1 MAKLYIKEIKG
12 FRNFADRSI
21 PDLEQTFDQTPVTI
35 GAGSLQSAA
44 FGTSTIA
51 IEIAT
56 DAICSIAYGTN
67 PTASANTMRLAAGER
82 RLYAVRPGNK
92 IAVITNT

>member
-1 MAKLYIKEIKG
+1 MAKLYIKELSRLPHLI
-12 FRNFADRSI
+12 DDCI
-21 PDLEQTFDQTPVTI
+21 PALDDSFDQTPLAI
-35 GAGSLQSAA
+35 GAGSVQSAA
-44 FGTSTIA
+44 FGNSTLA

-56 DAICSIAYGTN
+56 DAICSIAYGSN